1 MDIRSF
7 PAGETV
13 MTPAPLSN
21 LELLYENRSLKD
33 LLLNSSIMLFAI
45 NIDLVSCLELF
56 TCLIPLLTRNVKEAA
71 KTQIRR
77 DATSTSIRVNA
88 LDFWNLRLKSRFQL
102 GTDVELI
109 PHR

>member
-1 MDIRSF
+1 MD
-7 PAGETV
+7 
-13 MTPAPLSN
+13 PAPLSN
-21 LELLYENRSLKD
+21 LELLYENRLSNG
-33 LLLNSSIMLFAI
+33 LLLISSIILFTI

-56 TCLIPLLTRNVKEAA
+56 TCLIPVLTRNVKEAA
-71 KTQIRR
+71 KTQMRM